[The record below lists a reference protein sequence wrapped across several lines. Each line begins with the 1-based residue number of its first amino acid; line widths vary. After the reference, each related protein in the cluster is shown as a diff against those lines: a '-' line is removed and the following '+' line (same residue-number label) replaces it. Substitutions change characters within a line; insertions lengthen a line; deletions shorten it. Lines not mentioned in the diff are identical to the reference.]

1 MSLSPSALTLS
12 LGDVSTHTDTVFS
25 VLSNTTQQQNGDSA
39 HTVVTL
45 SSKTHTLSICQPS
58 SLSTEWTATLLASK
72 SSTLI
77 NTEPSLSVQRFP

>member
-45 SSKTHTLSICQPS
+45 SSKTHTH
-58 SLSTEWTATLLASK
+58 TLDLPA
-72 SSTLI
+72 
-77 NTEPSLSVQRFP
+77 VQAVD